1 MSKDTK
7 GPWFVTYSNTVE
19 YGECIGVGI
28 NTEPSETPIC
38 IVSKTEKVNSIDK
51 ENARLIAAA
60 PELLEALEYAL
71 PMLHTGDELPMSYY
85 KDKPSVLGK
94 ALRAIAKAKGENN
107 D

>member
-1 MSKDTK
+1 MSKHTE
-7 GPWFVTYSNTVE
+7 GPWFVTYSNTLE

-38 IVSKTEKVNSIDK
+38 IVSKTENVNPIDK

-60 PELLEALEYAL
+60 PELLETLIFARKMMIANDLL
-71 PMLHTGDELPMSYY
+71 PSNMPHTFEKID
-85 KDKPSVLGK
+85 
-94 ALRAIAKAKGENN
+94 AIIAKAKGEAN